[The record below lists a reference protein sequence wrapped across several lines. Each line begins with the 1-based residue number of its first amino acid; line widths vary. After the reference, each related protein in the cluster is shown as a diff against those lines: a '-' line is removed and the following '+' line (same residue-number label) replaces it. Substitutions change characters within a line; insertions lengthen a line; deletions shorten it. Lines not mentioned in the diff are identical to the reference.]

1 MIYHAEK
8 ACLPSGVVE
17 NVLLEVRGGVWGK
30 ITANTPAPEQAI
42 KLQGLLIPTLINAHS
57 HAFQRSFAGLTERRE
72 NLQDDF
78 WSWRVKM
85 YQAALSI
92 TPESLYDIAF
102 KLYSELKAGG
112 YAHVCEFHY
121 LHHAPDGSAYK
132 NPFIL
137 GETLVEAANKAGLG
151 ITMLPVLYE
160 RAGFTKP
167 TLQDDQRRFKTNA
180 EWVHAAYKHFKG
192 GVAIHSLR
200 AASENGIR
208 ELLNLMKDHDAPIHI
223 HVSEQMRE
231 VEECISVTG
240 KRPIEWILPMLDNR
254 WHLVHSTHT
263 IREELEGIAKAKA
276 NVVLCPATEANL
288 GDGLCDLEG
297 LLSHHI
303 PLSIGSDSHISRD
316 FRDELRLLEYGQ
328 RLLKRR
334 RNVGAGRFHSTGEN
348 LFTAMVNG
356 QAAGFKTWGL
366 IEGAKA
372 SAFLIDEMLDETIFS
387 YPPKNFK
394 HMKNIVA

>member
-8 ACLPSGVVE
+8 ACLSSGIAE
-17 NVLLEVRGGVWGK
+17 NVLLEVKGDVWGE

-42 KLQGLLIPTLINAHS
+42 KLQVLLIPALINTHS
-57 HAFQRSFAGLTERRE
+57 HAFQRSFAGLTEVRD
-72 NLQDDF
+72 NPHDDF

-85 YQAALSI
+85 YQAALTM
-92 TPESLYDIAF
+92 TPESLYEIAF

-121 LHHAPDGSAYK
+121 LHHAPDGTPYK
-132 NPFIL
+132 NPFIM
-137 GETLVEAANKAGLG
+137 GETLVEAANKAGLD

-180 EWVHAAYKHFKG
+180 QWVYEAYKHFKG
-192 GVAIHSLR
+192 GIAIHSLR
-200 AASENGIR
+200 AASEREIR
-208 ELLNLMKDHDAPIHI
+208 KLLALMQDDAPIHI
-223 HVSEQMRE
+223 HVSEQTRE

-240 KRPIEWILPMLDNR
+240 KRPIEWLMPMLDNR

-263 IREELEGIAKAKA
+263 TPHELEGIAKAKA

-297 LLSHHI
+297 LLAHNI

-328 RLLKRR
+328 RLLKRQ
-334 RNVGAGRFHSTGEN
+334 RNVGAGAFKSTGEN
-348 LFTAMVNG
+348 LFAAMVNG

-366 IEGAKA
+366 VEGAKA
-372 SAFLIDEMLDETIFS
+372 KAMVLDESLDEAIFS
-387 YPPKNFK
+387 YPPKKMRWF
-394 HMKNIVA
+394 I